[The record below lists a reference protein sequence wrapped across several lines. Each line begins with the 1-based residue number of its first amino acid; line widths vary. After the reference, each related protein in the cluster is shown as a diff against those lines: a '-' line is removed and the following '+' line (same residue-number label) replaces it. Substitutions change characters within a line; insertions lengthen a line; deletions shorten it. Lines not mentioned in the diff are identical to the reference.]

1 MSIKRRYTLE
11 ELSEITAFTKRTLR
25 NYIQKGLLRG
35 EKERGKWYYTK
46 EDLAE
51 FFSSR
56 FVRQG
61 VKIKHQTVAG
71 DFLHGF
77 PRSVPTSCFLYDLP
91 GGQEEVLQV
100 CGKVTE
106 LLNEGK
112 EPEDRGRFSFYYD
125 EKREVGSF
133 ALVGDLEL
141 IGKVVELLQNI

>member
-1 MSIKRRYTLE
+1 M
-11 ELSEITAFTKRTLR
+11 
-25 NYIQKGLLRG
+25 
-35 EKERGKWYYTK
+35 
-46 EDLAE
+46 
-51 FFSSR
+51 
-56 FVRQG
+56 
-61 VKIKHQTVAG
+61 
-71 DFLHGF
+71 
-77 PRSVPTSCFLYDLP
+77 PTSCFLYDLP

-112 EPEDRGRFSFYYD
+112 EPEDRVRFSFYYD